1 MGKTIR
7 LTTAQA
13 LVRFL
18 NNQYIHVD
26 GEEFPF
32 VEGVF
37 TIFGHGNVLGLG
49 QALEQEGDQLS
60 IYQGKNEQGMAH
72 AAIAYSKQKL
82 RQKIFAVT
90 TSIGPGSANLT
101 AAAGT
106 ALANNI
112 PVLFLPGDTFASK
125 QPDPVL
131 QQVEH
136 EDSSNITTNDA
147 LKAVSRYWDRVVRP
161 EQLMS
166 SMIRAFDVL
175 TDPAKAGPVTISIA
189 QDVEGEAYDYD
200 ASFFEKRVHYLDR
213 KEPTSR
219 ELEGAISLIR
229 SSKKPL
235 ILIGGGA
242 KYSQAREFLMKISEQ
257 YNIPLVE
264 TQAGKATVESTFK
277 NNLGGLGVTG
287 TLAAN
292 KAAKQADLII
302 GVGTRYTDFST
313 SSKTAFNFE
322 EAKFLNINVSRMQ
335 AYKLDG
341 FQVVADAKVTLEKI
355 LLGLADY
362 QSEFGEQINNWKT
375 EWNQELARLGSVAFK
390 KTGFDPEVKGHFTQ
404 EILNEYA
411 EAFQSNLTQTTAL
424 ATINQ
429 TIDRDSV
436 VVTSSGSLPGDMQRM
451 WEAKTPNT
459 YNVEYGY
466 SCMGYEVSGALGAKL
481 AEQDKEV
488 YSLVGDGSFLL
499 LHSEFVTAI
508 QYNQKINVMLFDNAG
523 FGCINNLQM
532 SNGSGSYQTEFRN
545 TNNQIVNIDYAK
557 IGEAYGAKVY
567 RAHTVEE
574 LKEAIIGAKH
584 QPNSTLIE
592 LKVLPK
598 TMTDGYE
605 SWWNVGVAEVA
616 NDDKVTKAAE
626 ERKKVL
632 DQFAKQY

>member
-37 TIFGHGNVLGLG
+37 TIFGHGNVLGIG
-49 QALEQEGDQLS
+49 QALEQESNQLN

-136 EDSSNITTNDA
+136 ETSSNITTNDA

-200 ASFFEKRVHYLDR
+200 GSFFEKRVHYLDR

-219 ELEGAISLIR
+219 ELEGAISLIK

-242 KYSQAREFLMKISEQ
+242 KYSQARESLIQLSEQ
-257 YNIPLVE
+257 YDIPLVE
-264 TQAGKATVESTFK
+264 TQAGKATVESTFD

-313 SSKTAFNFE
+313 SSKTAFNLE
-322 EAKFLNINVSRMQ
+322 EAKFLNINVSRMH

-341 FQVVADAKVTLEKI
+341 FQVVADAKATLEKI
-355 LLGLADY
+355 LLGLDDY
-362 QSEFGEQINNWKT
+362 QSEFGEQIKDWKT
-375 EWNQELARLGSVAFK
+375 QWNQELARLGNIAFN
-390 KTGFDPEVKGHFTQ
+390 KTTFDPEVKDHFNQ

-411 EAFQSNLTQTTAL
+411 EAFQSNLTQTAAL
-424 ATINQ
+424 ATINH
-429 TIDRDSV
+429 TIDPESV

-451 WEAKTPNT
+451 WKAKTPNT

-466 SCMGYEVSGALGAKL
+466 SCMGYEVSGALGAKI
-481 AEQDKEV
+481 AEPYKEV
-488 YSLVGDGSFLL
+488 YSMVGDGSFLL

-508 QYNQKINVMLFDNAG
+508 QYNQKINIMLFDNAG

-532 SNGSGSYQTEFRN
+532 SNGSGSYQTEFRDV
-545 TNNQIVNIDYAK
+545 NNEILNIDYAK

-567 RAHTVEE
+567 RAHSIEE
-574 LKEAIIGAKH
+574 LKEAIIDAKR
-584 QPNSTLIE
+584 QPHSTLIE
-592 LKVLPK
+592 MKILPK

-616 NDDKVTKAAE
+616 NDVKVTKASE
-626 ERKKVL
+626 ERAKVL
-632 DQFAKQY
+632 NQHAKQY